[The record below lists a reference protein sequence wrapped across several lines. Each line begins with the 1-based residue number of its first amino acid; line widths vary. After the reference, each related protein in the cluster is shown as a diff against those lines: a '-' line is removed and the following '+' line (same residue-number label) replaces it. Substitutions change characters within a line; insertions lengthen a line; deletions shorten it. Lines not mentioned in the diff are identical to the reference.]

1 MKKSTIFLLCALTA
15 VSAFADDY
23 ATNGSG
29 KSYTLESLSAI
40 SGSGVTKNGKVY
52 TMANSVTIAAG
63 DKFTIE
69 SGATIKMGDAVEL
82 RISGEANMAV
92 DENSRVLVTRNA
104 DTDEPKGIVL
114 AGDSEQPASF
124 NNYDFEYAGLR
135 NLSAAGF
142 NVTGCTFR
150 YNNGKQTSVGALG
163 LGVDGACFT
172 VTDCTFEYNTVPAI
186 GGAANAANGVAIYNS
201 VFTDNNTANT
211 NKPQINLTVGNDNYI
226 VIENCT
232 ITGAQR
238 TMVGGIAIA
247 NIIGFEG
254 DNTVYMEGNEIRDN
268 RYGVAFYGGLN
279 ATMIENKIIDN
290 KYDASAMT
298 GGAGISIYDYAGKPN
313 VMAGHNT
320 ISGNLWGVCVIG
332 GENINFGNVSVDKT
346 SDDYNEGHNVFSDN
360 GNGGALYDLYNNS
373 ALTVYAQGNKWGV
386 DEQTAEKIET
396 VVYHKADNASLG
408 EVIYTPA
415 WDGEGAVARIDS
427 DVKARYANGK
437 VIADGASIEVYS
449 ASGKLVEKTTGVA
462 DLAAFAKGVYVVKVS
477 TTDGATTLKCI
488 R

>member
-15 VSAFADDY
+15 ATAFADDY
-23 ATNGSG
+23 ATDGTGNA
-29 KSYTLESLSAI
+29 YTLESLSAI
-40 SGSGVTKNGKVY
+40 SGSGVTKDGKVY

-63 DKFTIE
+63 DKFAIE

-92 DENSRVLVTRNA
+92 DDNSRVLVTRNA

-114 AGDSEQPASF
+114 AGDGEQPAAF
-124 NNYDFEYAGLR
+124 NNFDFEYAGLR
-135 NLSAAGF
+135 NLSVAGF
-142 NVTGCTFR
+142 NVKNCTFR
-150 YNNGKQTSVGALG
+150 YNNGKQSTVGALA
-163 LGVDGACFT
+163 LGVNGACFEI
-172 VTDCTFEYNTVPAI
+172 VDCTFEYNTVPAI

-201 VFTDNNTANT
+201 TFTDNNTANS
-211 NKPQINLTVGNDNYI
+211 NKPQINLTVGGDNYI
-226 VIENCT
+226 VIDGCKV
-232 ITGAQR
+232 TGAQR

-247 NIIGFEG
+247 NMIGIEG
-254 DNTVYMEGNEIRDN
+254 DNYVYMEDNEIRDN
-268 RYGVAFYGGLN
+268 RYGVTFYGALN
-279 ATMIENKIIDN
+279 ATMISNKIIDN
-290 KYDASAMT
+290 KYAASAMA
-298 GGAGISIYDYAGKPN
+298 GGAGISTYTYAGSPN
-313 VMAGHNT
+313 LMAARNT
-320 ISGNLWGVCVIG
+320 ISGNMWGVCVIG
-332 GENINFGNVSVDKT
+332 GEDINFGKVADKT
-346 SDDYNEGHNVFSDN
+346 ADDYNEGHNVFSDN

-437 VIADGASIEVYS
+437 VIADGAAIEVYS
-449 ASGKLVEKTTGVA
+449 TSGKLVAKTTGVA
-462 DLAAFAKGVYVVKVS
+462 DLNAFAKGVYVVKVS
-477 TTDGATTLKCI
+477 TADGATTLKCI